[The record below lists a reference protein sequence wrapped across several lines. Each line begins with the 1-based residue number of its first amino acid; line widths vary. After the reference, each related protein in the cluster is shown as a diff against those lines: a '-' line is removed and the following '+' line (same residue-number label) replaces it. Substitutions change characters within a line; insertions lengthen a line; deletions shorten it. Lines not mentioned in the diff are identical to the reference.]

1 MTSTNL
7 TYEDLKKYLKITWN
21 NEDEEIK
28 AIYERGKSYL
38 NAKAGVEIDFN
49 KDANA
54 YQLLLDYGRYV
65 YNHSFEMFEINFSSL
80 LNALIF
86 EKGAE
91 DHANKETSS

>member
-1 MTSTNL
+1 MDFK
-7 TYEDLKKYLKITWN
+7 DLKSYLKITWD

-28 AIYERGKSYL
+28 RIFDRGIAYL
-38 NAKAGVEIDFN
+38 NAKAGVDIDFE

-65 YNHSFEMFEINFSSL
+65 YNHSFEMFEVNFASQ

-91 DHANKETSS
+91 DHANEKTET